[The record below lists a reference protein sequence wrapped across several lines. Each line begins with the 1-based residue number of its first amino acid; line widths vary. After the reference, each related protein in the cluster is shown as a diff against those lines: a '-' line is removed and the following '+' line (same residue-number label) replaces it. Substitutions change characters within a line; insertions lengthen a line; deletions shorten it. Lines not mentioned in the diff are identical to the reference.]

1 MSSYATA
8 ADFQRVFGPAQTAKL
23 EDPDDTGTQDPAI
36 IDGALALATGDINL
50 ILGDRAV
57 ALATAQPDFMAAA
70 CIHIARWHLGGN
82 VAVEHDP
89 IVKRHKYY
97 TDLLKDLADG
107 VVGNSSG
114 TGSGGSTLPPTT
126 GPVTVQA
133 GAPVFSPDTLRD
145 Y

>member
-1 MSSYATA
+1 MPYATPIQ
-8 ADFQRVFGPAQTAKL
+8 FESIFGPVTSAKL
-23 EDPDDTGTQDPAI
+23 QDPDDTGTADPAI
-36 IDGALALATGDINL
+36 IEGALALATGDINL
-50 ILGDRAV
+50 ILGDRAA

-107 VVGNSSG
+107 VVGNSGG

-126 GPVTVQA
+126 GPVSVQA

>member
-1 MSSYATA
+1 MPYATA
-8 ADFQRVFGPAQTAKL
+8 TQFESIFGPVTSAKL
-23 EDPDDTGTQDPAI
+23 QDPDDTGTPDPTI
-36 IDGALALATGDINL
+36 IEGALALATGDINL
-50 ILGDRAV
+50 ILGDRAA

-114 TGSGGSTLPPTT
+114 TAAVARRCRRPP
-126 GPVTVQA
+126 G
-133 GAPVFSPDTLRD
+133 R
-145 Y
+145 

>member
-1 MSSYATA
+1 MPYATLTQ
-8 ADFQRVFGPAQTAKL
+8 FESLFGSVQTAAL
-23 EDPDDTGTQDPAI
+23 QDPDETGTPDPTI
-36 IDGALALATGDINL
+36 IEGALALATGDINL
-50 ILGDRAV
+50 ILGDRAA

-107 VVGNSSG
+107 VVGNSGG
-114 TGSGGSTLPPTT
+114 TSGGSTLPPTT
-126 GPVTVQA
+126 GPVLVQT
-133 GAPVFSPDTLRD
+133 GTPVFSPDSLRD